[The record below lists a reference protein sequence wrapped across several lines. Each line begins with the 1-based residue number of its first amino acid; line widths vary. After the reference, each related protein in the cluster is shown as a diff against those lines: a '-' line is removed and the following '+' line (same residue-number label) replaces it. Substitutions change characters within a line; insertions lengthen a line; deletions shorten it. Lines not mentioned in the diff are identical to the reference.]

1 MKGGENMK
9 RVWGLI
15 LFIVMVCVIVVSQ
28 IGVSHAA
35 LTFPTIALDDVTTI
49 AAGMLGL
56 LGAVWALKKAL
67 GFLGR

>member
-1 MKGGENMK
+1 MMKKIWKVLAVGGC
-9 RVWGLI
+9 V
-15 LFIVMVCVIVVSQ
+15 VMVVGFSI
-28 IGVSHAA
+28 IAGTGTSHAQ
-35 LTFPTIALDDVTTI
+35 LVFPTIALDDVETI